1 MESAQCVSQLSVWEL
16 ISDSMDRNRFGMS
29 IIWTWSN
36 LDSLDCCLQTFHV
49 KNVAY
54 MQFHSSNVNC
64 FLFRGW
70 CEVSFIWNKQ
80 KQQSRYYTWI
90 ESGPENVLRPN
101 WSDVELERSRTRTW
115 SCTSIR
121 TRGHAQCSD
130 VCLWGAQL
138 QVVNSA
144 RCDNDVIIN
153 MGTGFYKP
161 ATGFAA

>member
-80 KQQSRYYTWI
+80 KQQSKCYTWI
-90 ESGPENVLRPN
+90 ESVQKMFWDRTEVMLNWRGRGPGPGSVLALEHVDTHNAQMFVYGVHSCR
-101 WSDVELERSRTRTW
+101 WSTVHAAIM
-115 SCTSIR
+115 TS
-121 TRGHAQCSD
+121 
-130 VCLWGAQL
+130 
-138 QVVNSA
+138 
-144 RCDNDVIIN
+144 
-153 MGTGFYKP
+153 
-161 ATGFAA
+161 